1 MNPAK
6 RRTVIAGNW
15 KMNFT
20 PAEATAFINE
30 IKPMVAGKDNCDII
44 FCAPY
49 VTIAAAMEAAEG
61 TNIKIGAENVHFAP
75 KGAYTGEVSA
85 QMIAETGAKYVI
97 VGHSERRQYH
107 NETNDIVRTKAAQV
121 MANGMIP
128 IICVGE
134 TMDEKQA
141 GKTMSIIESGVRES
155 IPSEITGPIII
166 AYEPRWAIGAGLT
179 PTDAEI
185 ADAHALIAKTLSE
198 MGLSGTP
205 ILYGASVK
213 GSNAAEI
220 MSIPNVD
227 GVLVGGASLKC
238 DDFIPIITS
247 VK

>member
-1 MNPAK
+1 MK
-6 RRTVIAGNW
+6 IIAGNW
-15 KMNFT
+15 KMNGSRDALKT
-20 PAEATAFINE
+20 MINALQDTDSE
-30 IKPMVAGKDNCDII
+30 NTII
-44 FCAPY
+44 LCVPY
-49 VTIAAAMEAAEG
+49 TMLGLDGGRVYM
-61 TNIKIGAENVHFAP
+61 GAQDVSQHE

-85 QMIAETGAKYVI
+85 QMIADTGAKYVI

-107 NETNDIVRTKAAQV
+107 NETNDIVRQKAA
-121 MANGMIP
+121 AAIAFGLTP

-141 GKTMSIIESGVRES
+141 GKTMAIIESGVRES
-155 IPSEITGPIII
+155 IPTDARNVIV

-185 ADAHALIAKTLSE
+185 ATAHKLIADTLES
-198 MGLSGTP
+198 MGMDGTP

-213 GSNAAEI
+213 GTNAAQI

-227 GVLVGGASLKC
+227 GVLVGGASLKP

>member
-1 MNPAK
+1 MK
-6 RRTVIAGNW
+6 VIAGNW
-15 KMNFT
+15 KMNGT
-20 PAEATAFINE
+20 TTGLKDMISALQNVDTENKIILCVPYTMLGLDSGRAFL
-30 IKPMVAGKDNCDII
+30 
-44 FCAPY
+44 
-49 VTIAAAMEAAEG
+49 
-61 TNIKIGAENVHFAP
+61 GAQDVSTHDH
-75 KGAYTGEVSA
+75 GAYTGEVSA
-85 QMIAETGAKYVI
+85 YMIADTGAKYVI

-107 NETNDIVRTKAAQV
+107 SETNDVVRQKVSAALSF
-121 MANGMIP
+121 GLTP

-134 TMDEKQA
+134 TMEEKRA
-141 GKTMSIIESGVRES
+141 GKTMEIIESGVRES
-155 IPSEITGPIII
+155 IPNDIDKDIIV

-179 PTDAEI
+179 PTTEEI
-185 ADAHALIAKTLSE
+185 TEAHTLIANTLSS

-227 GVLVGGASLKC
+227 GVLVGGASLKP

>member
-1 MNPAK
+1 MK
-6 RRTVIAGNW
+6 IIAGNW
-15 KMNFT
+15 KMNGSRDALKT
-20 PAEATAFINE
+20 MINALQDTDSE
-30 IKPMVAGKDNCDII
+30 NTII
-44 FCAPY
+44 LCVPY
-49 VTIAAAMEAAEG
+49 TMLGLDGGRVYM
-61 TNIKIGAENVHFAP
+61 GAQDVSQHE

-85 QMIAETGAKYVI
+85 QMIADTGAKYVI

-107 NETNDIVRTKAAQV
+107 GETNDIVRQKAA
-121 MANGMIP
+121 AAIAFGLTP

-141 GKTMSIIESGVRES
+141 GKTMAIIESGVRES
-155 IPSEITGPIII
+155 IPTDARNVIV

-179 PTDAEI
+179 PTDTEI
-185 ADAHALIAKTLSE
+185 ADAHKLIADTLES
-198 MGLSGTP
+198 MGMGGTP

-213 GSNAAEI
+213 GANAAQI

-227 GVLVGGASLKC
+227 GVLVGGASLKP